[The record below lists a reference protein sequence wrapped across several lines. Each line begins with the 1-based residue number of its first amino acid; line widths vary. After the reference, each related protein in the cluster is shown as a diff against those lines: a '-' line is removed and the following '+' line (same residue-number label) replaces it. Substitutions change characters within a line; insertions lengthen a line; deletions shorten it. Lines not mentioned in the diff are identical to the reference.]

1 MVIDLKQSLDIKEQ
15 IKKYLAERQKDI
27 GRKRKNSY
35 ERQKK
40 SWAKEIKEHKE
51 NLVAAREELEEKKA
65 YRDFSSL
72 SQAEIEQFV
81 EDRVNEIV
89 DLFSWIME
97 DASQE
102 EKESAQLK
110 VDEEIKTLRQK
121 NREELEK
128 YYKDFQAGSIKA
140 QENFIKEL
148 EDKIEREER
157 ELKEFSLEDIKVNI
171 TNSNKNGVVVA
182 LMREDIVDE
191 KLDKA
196 YNICQALAKENI
208 NFQVVVLDRST
219 NKNDYVAYNYS
230 AEQTNKLA
238 RFNEKIKP
246 LNGQLLFNEFHGDA
260 SNADDLTNRFFSKK
274 ERESREIE
282 KRNIERWDSS
292 QLEEI
297 EKLTNVNK
305 ETALSIMNG
314 DTSQFNGLWT
324 FEQVVKANEEIDK
337 LVKSIKDANL
347 SPYEAMTFI
356 HKYITDNYYY
366 NDTGNIESSRTITG
380 AILYKEI
387 VCVGYASMVK
397 AIVDKLDMPNLK
409 CEYLSC
415 RLIKK
420 DLSGLGAH
428 MQNLVAIKDDK
439 YGIDGVYVEDAC
451 FDSAKTI
458 DDSGSKIALGFG
470 NFLFSVNDVE
480 NYKDYNYFQD
490 DRKIPISV
498 DFVIDWYEGTPD
510 IIKKYGD
517 KSQPIGED
525 KLERAVFEVFIRM
538 PQYYADKVAA
548 EDISSEQVAKFIHD
562 KIKFEMQKTKIWQE
576 LKFVPREN
584 EEEENKGLE

>member
-1 MVIDLKQSLDIKEQ
+1 MVIDLKQSLDIEEQ

-27 GRKRKNSY
+27 
-35 ERQKK
+35 ERMRKK
-40 SWAKEIKEHKE
+40 SYVGKKKSLAKEIKELKE
-51 NLVAAREELEEKKA
+51 ISGKAREKLEKKKA

-97 DASQE
+97 DASPE

-110 VDEEIKTLRQK
+110 VDEEIKTLRQM

-140 QENFIKEL
+140 QENHIKEL

-157 ELKEFSLEDIKVNI
+157 ELKEFSLEDIKDNI
-171 TNSNKNGVVVA
+171 TNSNKNGVVIA
-182 LMREDIVDE
+182 LTREDIVDE

-260 SNADDLTNRFFSKK
+260 SNADDLTNRFFRKK
-274 ERESREIE
+274 EMES
-282 KRNIERWDSS
+282 S
-292 QLEEI
+292 EI

-305 ETALSIMNG
+305 ETALPMMNG

-366 NDTGNIESSRTITG
+366 NNTDNIESSRTITG

-409 CEYLSC
+409 CDYLSC
-415 RLIKK
+415 RFRRR
-420 DLSGLGAH
+420 DLSGFGAH

-458 DDSGSKIALGFG
+458 DDSGSKVALGFG

-490 DRKIPISV
+490 DRKTSIGV
-498 DFVIDWYEGTPD
+498 DFGMDGYTGTPD

-525 KLERAVFEVFIRM
+525 KLEGAVFEVFTRM
-538 PQYYADKVAA
+538 PQYYADKVAT
-548 EDISSEQVAKFIHD
+548 EDISSEQLANFIHD
-562 KIKFEMQKTKIWQE
+562 KITFEMQKTKIWKE
-576 LKFVPREN
+576 LMFLPREK

>member
-1 MVIDLKQSLDIKEQ
+1 MVIDLKQSLDIEEQ

-27 GRKRKNSY
+27 ERKRKNSY
-35 ERQKK
+35 EGQKK
-40 SWAKEIKEHKE
+40 SWAKKIKELKE
-51 NLVAAREELEEKKA
+51 NLVAAREKLEEKKA

-81 EDRVNEIV
+81 EDGVNEIV

-97 DASQE
+97 DASPE

-110 VDEEIKTLRQK
+110 VDEEIKTLRQM

-148 EDKIEREER
+148 EDNIEREER

-230 AEQTNKLA
+230 AEQTKKLA

-274 ERESREIE
+274 ERESR
-282 KRNIERWDSS
+282 K
-292 QLEEI
+292 I
-297 EKLTNVNK
+297 EKLTNINK

-366 NDTGNIESSRTITG
+366 KNTDSIESSRTITG
-380 AILYKEI
+380 AVLYKEI

-409 CEYLSC
+409 CDYLSC
-415 RLIKK
+415 RFRMK

-451 FDSAKTI
+451 FDSARTI
-458 DDSGSKIALGFG
+458 DDSGSKVALGFG

-490 DRKIPISV
+490 DRKTSIGV
-498 DFVIDWYEGTPD
+498 DFGMDGYTGTPE

-525 KLERAVFEVFIRM
+525 KLEGAVFEVFTRM

-548 EDISSEQVAKFIHD
+548 EDISSEELANFIHD
-562 KIKFEMQKTKIWQE
+562 KITFEMQKTKIWKE
-576 LKFVPREN
+576 SMFLPREK

>member
-1 MVIDLKQSLDIKEQ
+1 MVIDLKQSLDIEEQ

-27 GRKRKNSY
+27 
-35 ERQKK
+35 ERMRKK
-40 SWAKEIKEHKE
+40 SYVGKKKSLAKEIKELKE
-51 NLVAAREELEEKKA
+51 ISGKAREKLEEKKA

-81 EDRVNEIV
+81 KDRVNEIV

-97 DASQE
+97 DASPE
-102 EKESAQLK
+102 EKESSQLK
-110 VDEEIKTLRQK
+110 VDEEIKTLRQM

-140 QENFIKEL
+140 QENHIKEL

-157 ELKEFSLEDIKVNI
+157 ELKEFSLEDIKDNI
-171 TNSNKNGVVVA
+171 TNSNKNGVVIA
-182 LMREDIVDE
+182 LTREDIVDE

-260 SNADDLTNRFFSKK
+260 SNADDLTNRFFRKK
-274 ERESREIE
+274 EMES
-282 KRNIERWDSS
+282 S
-292 QLEEI
+292 EI

-305 ETALSIMNG
+305 ETALPMMNG

-366 NDTGNIESSRTITG
+366 NNTDNIESSRTITG

-409 CEYLSC
+409 CDYLSC
-415 RLIKK
+415 RLTKK

-490 DRKIPISV
+490 DRKISIGV
-498 DFVIDWYEGTPD
+498 DFVIDWYEGTPE

-525 KLERAVFEVFIRM
+525 KLERAVFEVFTRM

-548 EDISSEQVAKFIHD
+548 EDISSEQVANFIHD
-562 KIKFEMQKTKIWQE
+562 KITFEMQKTKIWQE

>member
-1 MVIDLKQSLDIKEQ
+1 MVIDLKQSLDIEEQ

-27 GRKRKNSY
+27 
-35 ERQKK
+35 ERMRKK
-40 SWAKEIKEHKE
+40 SYVGKKKSLAKEIKELKE
-51 NLVAAREELEEKKA
+51 ISGKAREKLEEKKA

-97 DASQE
+97 DASPE

-110 VDEEIKTLRQK
+110 VDEEIKTLRQM

-140 QENFIKEL
+140 QENHIKEL

-157 ELKEFSLEDIKVNI
+157 ELKEFSLEDIKDNI
-171 TNSNKNGVVVA
+171 TNSNKNGVVIA
-182 LMREDIVDE
+182 LTREDIVDE

-260 SNADDLTNRFFSKK
+260 SNADDLTNRFFRKK
-274 ERESREIE
+274 EMESR
-282 KRNIERWDSS
+282 K
-292 QLEEI
+292 I
-297 EKLTNVNK
+297 EKLTNINK
-305 ETALSIMNG
+305 ETALPMMNG

-366 NDTGNIESSRTITG
+366 NNTDSIESSRTITG

-409 CEYLSC
+409 CDYLSC
-415 RLIKK
+415 RFRRK

-458 DDSGSKIALGFG
+458 DDSGSKVALGFG

-490 DRKIPISV
+490 DRKTSIGV
-498 DFVIDWYEGTPD
+498 DFGMDGYTGTPD

-525 KLERAVFEVFIRM
+525 KLEGAVFEVFTRM
-538 PQYYADKVAA
+538 PQYYADKVAT
-548 EDISSEQVAKFIHD
+548 EDISSEQLANFIHD
-562 KIKFEMQKTKIWQE
+562 KITFEMQKTKIWKE
-576 LKFVPREN
+576 LMFLPREK